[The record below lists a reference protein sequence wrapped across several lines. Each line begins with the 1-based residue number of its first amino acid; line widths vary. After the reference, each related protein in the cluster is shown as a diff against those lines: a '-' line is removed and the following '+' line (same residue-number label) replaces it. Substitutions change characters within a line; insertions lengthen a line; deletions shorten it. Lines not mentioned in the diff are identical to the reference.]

1 MSLKAKDLLI
11 IVMALFIVALMVLM
25 YKVNKLVVERIPERV
40 PMEVYVVGMTE
51 AVDRHNQFCVD
62 LSHTT
67 GWLKRH
73 LDTCLT
79 LLETERGL
87 EPIPKARLGFT
98 PYGQD
103 QTGQQ
108 DSAMPSCKVQE
119 PFWVPYEKP
128 KRYVEKSSEENNLR
142 LLQCKMNLAAMAV
155 TMSRYSVE
163 MDIDNF
169 QQRLRRLD
177 PNNHDPNNL
186 PEQEKAQPPAPALDP
201 NLFIKF

>member
-1 MSLKAKDLLI
+1 
-11 IVMALFIVALMVLM
+11 MVLM
-25 YKVNKLVVERIPERV
+25 YKVNKLVVERIPELV

-51 AVDRHNQFCVD
+51 AVERQRQFSTD
-62 LSHTT
+62 LSYTT

-79 LLETERGL
+79 QLESERGL
-87 EPIPKARLGFT
+87 KPIPKAILEFT
-98 PYGQD
+98 PYVQD

-108 DSAMPSCKVQE
+108 DSAMPSCKAPE

-142 LLQCKMNLAAMAV
+142 MLQCKMNLAAMAIA
-155 TMSRYSVE
+155 MSRYSVE
-163 MDIDNF
+163 IDIDNF

-177 PNNHDPNNL
+177 PNNHDPNNQ
-186 PEQEKAQPPAPALDP
+186 PEQAQPPTPALDP
-201 NLFIKF
+201 NL